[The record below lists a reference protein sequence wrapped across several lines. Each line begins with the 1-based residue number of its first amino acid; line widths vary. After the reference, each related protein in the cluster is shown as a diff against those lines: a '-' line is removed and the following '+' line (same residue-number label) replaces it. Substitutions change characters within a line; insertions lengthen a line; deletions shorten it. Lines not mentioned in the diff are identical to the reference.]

1 MNLQMNDTSLDV
13 YIERLRNIESDLNDL
28 KTKVNQSLQEKV
40 GALGDQ
46 VRETKDDLRNLL
58 DDKIKEQ
65 NKRMTEQKKDLLVI
79 IESNNS
85 NSKLTISSIKDIEN
99 DISNLNTKV
108 TTMQTQFNLVKVIG
122 GGLVTILIAYI
133 TTLIT

>member
-1 MNLQMNDTSLDV
+1 M
-13 YIERLRNIESDLNDL
+13 
-28 KTKVNQSLQEKV
+28 
-40 GALGDQ
+40 
-46 VRETKDDLRNLL
+46 
-58 DDKIKEQ
+58 
-65 NKRMTEQKKDLLVI
+65 LVI

>member
-1 MNLQMNDTSLDV
+1 MNLLMNDTSLDV

-65 NKRMTEQKKDLLVI
+65 NKRMTEQKKDMLVI

>member
-1 MNLQMNDTSLDV
+1 MNDTSLDV

-65 NKRMTEQKKDLLVI
+65 NKRMTEQKKDMLVI

>member
-1 MNLQMNDTSLDV
+1 MNLQMSDISLDV
-13 YIERLRNIESDLNDL
+13 YIERLRNIEIDLNDL
-28 KTKVNQSLQEKV
+28 KTKVNHNLQEKV

-65 NKRMTEQKKDLLVI
+65 NKRMTEQKQDMLVI

-99 DISNLNTKV
+99 DISNLSTRL
-108 TTMQTQFNLVKVIG
+108 TTIQTQFNLVKVIG

>member
-1 MNLQMNDTSLDV
+1 MSDISLDV
-13 YIERLRNIESDLNDL
+13 YIERLRNIEIDLNDL
-28 KTKVNQSLQEKV
+28 KTKVNQNLQEKV

-65 NKRMTEQKKDLLVI
+65 NKRMTEQKQDMLVI

-99 DISNLNTKV
+99 DISNLSTRL
-108 TTMQTQFNLVKVIG
+108 TTIQTQFNLVKVIG

>member
-65 NKRMTEQKKDLLVI
+65 NKRMTEQKKDMLVI